1 MIDRPAR
8 INDICKKLGLSK
20 ATVSKALN
28 GYSSVSEE
36 TRARVLNCAREL
48 GYATP
53 QHNADPNARLT
64 RIGVTAL
71 SFSGNAES
79 STPYQVILMGLME
92 ELGQSHYDT
101 VLIPPQIIEKQTV
114 PFDEAMKN
122 LHLDCAFICGLKTS
136 DPYYEQLKVTS
147 FPTLCWDFAVNN
159 PNVHNIFCDSTE
171 GMRMAV
177 EHLIELGHRR
187 IGFICAYK
195 EAQVCLQRL
204 DGYILALSRHGIP
217 YDESLVYFGDF
228 SEASGVLGFH
238 ELIQKD
244 VTGLVCISDVTA
256 IGASRAAM
264 AMGYKIPEDISIVG
278 YDDAAL
284 TSMLPGG
291 LTSVNQH
298 PDLIGRIAATALRNI
313 LHHRPVAD
321 TVLHPTLTIRGSTA
335 KVKVREDTEP

>member
-1 MIDRPAR
+1 MNNRPTR
-8 INDICKKLGLSK
+8 INDICKKLDLSK

-28 GYSSVSEE
+28 GYPSVSEE
-36 TRARVLNCAREL
+36 TRNRVLNCAREL

-53 QHNADPNARLT
+53 QHSTDTTARLT
-64 RIGVTAL
+64 RIGVSAL
-71 SFSGNAES
+71 SFSGNAEAS
-79 STPYQVILMGLME
+79 SPYQALLMGLMD
-92 ELGQSHYDT
+92 ELGHSHYDT
-101 VLIPPQIIEKQTV
+101 VLIPPRIIDQQTV
-114 PFDEAMKN
+114 PYDEAMKN
-122 LHLDCAFICGLKTS
+122 LQLDCAFINGLKTS
-136 DPYYEQLKVTS
+136 DPYYEQLKTTS
-147 FPTLCWDFAVNN
+147 FPTLCWDFSVDN

-171 GMRMAV
+171 GMRMAA
-177 EHLIELGHRR
+177 EHLISLGHRR

-204 DGYILALSRHGIP
+204 DGYILALSRNGIP

-238 ELIQKD
+238 QLIHKN

-256 IGASRAAM
+256 IGAARAAM
-264 AMGYKIPEDISIVG
+264 AMGYKIPQDISIVG

-284 TSMLPGG
+284 TGILPMG

-298 PDLIGRIAATALRNI
+298 PDLIGRIAATMLGNI

-335 KVKVREDTEP
+335 KVKE